1 MAAKPPP
8 CRSPA
13 ERVRQGEDE
22 HGSGRRSRRQAGP
35 KANGLCEDEVML
47 DNALTIADNVAD
59 MKLKG

>member
-22 HGSGRRSRRQAGP
+22 QGSGRRSRRQAGP
-35 KANGLCEDEVML
+35 KASGLCEDEVML
-47 DNALTIADNVAD
+47 DNALAIVDNVAD